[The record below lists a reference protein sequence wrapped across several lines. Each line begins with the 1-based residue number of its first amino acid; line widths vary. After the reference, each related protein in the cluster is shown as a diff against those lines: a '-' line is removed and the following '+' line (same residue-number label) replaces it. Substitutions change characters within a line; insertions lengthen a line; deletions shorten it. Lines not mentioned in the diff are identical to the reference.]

1 MIHRAFAAPRRH
13 FNGCALAA
21 VASISGLLACS
32 PAVAAED
39 IAAWPSKPVKLIVHS
54 TAGGASDVQA
64 RLLADGLRQKWGQ
77 PVIIDNRAGANG
89 LIATQ
94 ALKAA
99 PADGYTLMQTAT
111 GPVAMNVLMHGKA
124 YDPAQAFAAIAP
136 VASTYM
142 IVVAGVNQP
151 YDDLAGLAAYS
162 KATPGKVSYAS
173 AGVGAVPHIGTEFVN
188 LKLDG
193 GLTHVPYRGE
203 SQFIPDLLSGTVS
216 SAMMIA
222 GSALPLI
229 KSGKLKPLAVTASRR
244 SPALPD
250 VKTLDEQGVGATLP
264 LWWGFIAPTGTP
276 PAILDKVNRDL
287 REVLADPALRKRYA
301 DMVLEVPPES
311 TPAQFQAS
319 MVDEAAK
326 WADMVRKTRI
336 TLTAE

>member
-21 VASISGLLACS
+21 AAAVSGLLACS

-250 VKTLDEQGVGATLP
+250 VTVSYTHLTLP
-264 LWWGFIAPTGTP
+264 TKA
-276 PAILDKVNRDL
+276 
-287 REVLADPALRKRYA
+287 
-301 DMVLEVPPES
+301 
-311 TPAQFQAS
+311 
-319 MVDEAAK
+319 
-326 WADMVRKTRI
+326 
-336 TLTAE
+336 